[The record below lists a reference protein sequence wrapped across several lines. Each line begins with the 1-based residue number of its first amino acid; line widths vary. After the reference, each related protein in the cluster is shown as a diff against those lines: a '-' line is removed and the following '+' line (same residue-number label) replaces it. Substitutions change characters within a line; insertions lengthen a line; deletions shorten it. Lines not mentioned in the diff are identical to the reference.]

1 MSLMLHLKKSY
12 QEIVVDLNSTNTL
25 TGKEIIRKYMIKRY
39 THNNIINLL
48 FGL

>member
-1 MSLMLHLKKSY
+1 MSLMLRLTKSY
-12 QEIVVDLNSTNTL
+12 EGIVVDLNSTNTL
-25 TGKEIIRKYMIKRY
+25 TGNEIIRKYMMKRY